1 MSSIHQVLKDSASC
15 LSVKVRYVFADLDE
29 SNATIFDSVGAGE
42 FPVMLVI
49 PFDIVDGN
57 RENGVVKSTSE
68 MDILF
73 LTRIPQATIDIPSD
87 EIETK
92 MVDPMRKLAREF
104 VNVLDKDDIM
114 FEEGITS
121 ATYRSVH
128 KAMMDSHLYGCWIN
142 MTPSFT
148 EDLTT
153 CFIASNG
160 C

>member
-29 SNATIFDSVGAGE
+29 SNATIFDQVGAGD
-42 FPVMLVI
+42 FPVLLVL

-57 RENGVVKSTSE
+57 RENGVVKSTAE
-68 MDILF
+68 INAIF
-73 LTRIPQATIDIPSD
+73 LDRIPQATIDLPSA

-92 MVDPMRKLAREF
+92 AVAPMRRLAREY
-104 VNVLDKDDIM
+104 VNVVDKDDIM
-114 FEEGITS
+114 YEAGIES

-128 KAMMDSHLYGCWIN
+128 QAMMDAHMLGCWAVF
-142 MTPSFT
+142 TPSFT

-153 CFIASNG
+153 CMVASNG